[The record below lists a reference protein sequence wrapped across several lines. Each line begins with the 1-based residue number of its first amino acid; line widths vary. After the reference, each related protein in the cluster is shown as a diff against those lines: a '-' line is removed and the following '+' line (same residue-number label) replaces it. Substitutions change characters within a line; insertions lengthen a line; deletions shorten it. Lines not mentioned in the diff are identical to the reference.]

1 MLSMKSVLKVT
12 ISGKDYEFNCAP
24 DSPLPDAIEAH
35 SQFGAFLL
43 GKQEQN
49 KVAQA
54 AQTSV
59 ETQIPADE
67 QNVEQRTEK

>member
-1 MLSMKSVLKVT
+1 MLTMKSILK
-12 ISGKDYEFNCAP
+12 IAINGRDYEFNCAP

-49 KVAQA
+49 KSAQA
-54 AQTSV
+54 AQQATP
-59 ETQIPADE
+59 EAGTNEEP
-67 QNVEQRTEK
+67 RTEQ